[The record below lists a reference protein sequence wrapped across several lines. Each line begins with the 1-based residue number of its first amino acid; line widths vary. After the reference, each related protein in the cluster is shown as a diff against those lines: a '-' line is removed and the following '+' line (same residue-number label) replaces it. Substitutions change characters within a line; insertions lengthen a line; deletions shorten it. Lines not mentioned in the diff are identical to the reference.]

1 MNDERLLKKLH
12 TDPDRGMKT
21 LISLYAGIVYAV
33 VRGKLSSSAFCS
45 LDIENCVADTFS
57 EFYCDLQKYDPSLG
71 SIKSWLCVI
80 ARNNA
85 MDLLRTRRKSEN
97 TVSLQEDAVMQ
108 SADFLPEADFE
119 DRQQRSE
126 LLKAIQAL
134 GEPDREIL
142 IRKYYFSQTSGQIAE
157 RLHMSVSNVDT
168 RAHRAIKKL
177 REKLGGESS

>member
-1 MNDERLLKKLH
+1 
-12 TDPDRGMKT
+12 
-21 LISLYAGIVYAV
+21 
-33 VRGKLSSSAFCS
+33 
-45 LDIENCVADTFS
+45 
-57 EFYCDLQKYDPSLG
+57 
-71 SIKSWLCVI
+71 
-80 ARNNA
+80 

-97 TVSLQEDAVMQ
+97 TVSLQADAVMQ

-157 RLHMSVSNVDT
+157 RLRMSVSNVDT